1 MDARSPITLSTQHT
15 QGIHKQNVDN
25 SYFLGRAFN
34 FPAEAFSFGKRRLGC
49 GRLPEVHLRNNA
61 AGPDHRHENLPA
73 GRDMALYRAFSES
86 KKAYRQKN
94 RQGTAGSGLP
104 LSENKPEK
112 DPGL

>member
-1 MDARSPITLSTQHT
+1 MPQ
-15 QGIHKQNVDN
+15 
-25 SYFLGRAFN
+25 YGRRKLLFRRGTV

-61 AGPDHRHENLPA
+61 AGPDYRHENLPA